1 MPREPE
7 TGIFLFSTLFISSSY
22 SSTLPS
28 SYSSPQVRYYFII
41 LVPLGQI
48 ILHHT
53 RPNDMTRQ
61 HLHFFKNRH
70 LGNFPKTQAFGK
82 FPSYPGIQEISQI
95 PSQMGNSP
103 NARVSQIPGYLRNF
117 PDGAFGKFLFLTFL
131 IIAADNSSSF
141 SSHCVRKYLI
151 ILVPLGQVIH
161 HHTRPNRSDTY

>member
-103 NARVSQIPGYLRNF
+103 NARVS
-117 PDGAFGKFLFLTFL
+117 GKFLFLTFL
-131 IIAADNSSSF
+131 IIAAYYSSSF
-141 SSHCVRKYLI
+141 QSHCVRKYLI